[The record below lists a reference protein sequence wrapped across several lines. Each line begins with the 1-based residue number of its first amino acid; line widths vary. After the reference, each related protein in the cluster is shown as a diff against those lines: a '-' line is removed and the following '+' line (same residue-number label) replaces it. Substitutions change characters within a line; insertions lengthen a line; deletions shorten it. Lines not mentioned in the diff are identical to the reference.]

1 MAVAVLPFLFF
12 NAVKDMT
19 EELSNKTDRSYN
31 NSLYPQDQKKVDDFV
46 SRGVNSVERKP
57 FRPLRLLI
65 LLVVVVTTL
74 QILSQLIVRWADLY

>member
-19 EELSNKTDRSYN
+19 EELSKKTDRSYN